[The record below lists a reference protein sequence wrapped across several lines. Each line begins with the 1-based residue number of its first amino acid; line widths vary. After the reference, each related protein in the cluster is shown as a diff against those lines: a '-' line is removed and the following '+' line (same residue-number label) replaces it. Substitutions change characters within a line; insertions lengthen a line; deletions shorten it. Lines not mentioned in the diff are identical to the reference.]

1 MLIFTGSIDSFIKN
15 KNTKAKEDSTNTKVR
30 RTRFYCSD
38 AFTIGLETK
47 INTCEWK
54 WCLKVF
60 IDVSKEFIDFHI
72 VGKLGR

>member
-54 WCLKVF
+54 
-60 IDVSKEFIDFHI
+60 
-72 VGKLGR
+72 